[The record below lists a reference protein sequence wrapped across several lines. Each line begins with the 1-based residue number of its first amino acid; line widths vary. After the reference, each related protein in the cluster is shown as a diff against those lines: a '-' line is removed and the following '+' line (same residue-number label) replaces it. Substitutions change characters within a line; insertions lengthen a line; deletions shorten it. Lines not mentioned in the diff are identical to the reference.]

1 MNISTKGRYG
11 LMAMLDLAVH
21 GQGEPVPL
29 AQIAKRQHISDG
41 YLEQLM
47 IPLKAKRLVKSVRGA
62 QGGYL
67 LSRPPEEISVLDVIS
82 ALEGDLAPVA
92 CVSSQEKDSC
102 RRFEGCATREMW
114 QAVQRSMTDTMASY
128 SLKSLVDAEGNCCG
142 AASCVNRRLDS

>member
-1 MNISTKGRYG
+1 MYKR
-11 LMAMLDLAVH
+11 
-21 GQGEPVPL
+21 QPVPL

-82 ALEGDLAPVA
+82 ALEAVSYTHLLLYDSSGEQRKCLGLAFPFFQV
-92 CVSSQEKDSC
+92 
-102 RRFEGCATREMW
+102 
-114 QAVQRSMTDTMASY
+114 
-128 SLKSLVDAEGNCCG
+128 
-142 AASCVNRRLDS
+142 

>member
-102 RRFEGCATREMW
+102 PE
-114 QAVQRSMTDTMASY
+114 V
-128 SLKSLVDAEGNCCG
+128 
-142 AASCVNRRLDS
+142 